1 MSRNYTPAQKTEIQK
16 RLTEL
21 VRTHGRMT
29 FGELRKITG
38 LTIFTARHYLEK
50 AESCGDLYQ
59 AGRSG
64 IFPSEQ
70 AFRLWKQKREDAR
83 VTRFL
88 KTPEGVVSSYDRT
101 RNVICTEYPNSLR
114 RTMQRRVREWKLQY
128 GAEQEVMFRQRHQP
142 GLRGLSD
149 FTELKGVVVTI
160 AGNLLAHKLYHFRLE
175 WSHWSWM
182 RVVLGGESFTALAEG
197 LQEALGQLGGVPAEH
212 KTDSLR
218 AAWKQQGEDGR
229 RELTERYAALCR
241 HYGMQG
247 VHNNAGR
254 GHENGSVESAHGH
267 LKRRIRQALILRG
280 SNNFSTLE
288 EYQAFITQQVM
299 RHNRNN
305 QDLVKEERPHL
316 KPLPL
321 RRSAD
326 YDELTVRVSSSSTIN
341 VRHVI
346 YSVPSRLVG
355 QLLWVRLWDDRLSCY
370 VGINEVM
377 SCPRVRPEKG
387 KTRARRID
395 FRHVIDSLAK
405 KPGAF
410 CHATLR
416 NDILPDDE
424 WRRLWRRLC
433 NHLEPDMA
441 GRLMVHALKLAA
453 G

>member
-1 MSRNYTPAQKTEIQK
+1 
-16 RLTEL
+16 
-21 VRTHGRMT
+21 
-29 FGELRKITG
+29 
-38 LTIFTARHYLEK
+38 
-50 AESCGDLYQ
+50 
-59 AGRSG
+59 
-64 IFPSEQ
+64 
-70 AFRLWKQKREDAR
+70 
-83 VTRFL
+83 
-88 KTPEGVVSSYDRT
+88 
-101 RNVICTEYPNSLR
+101 
-114 RTMQRRVREWKLQY
+114 MQRRVREWKLQY
-128 GAEQEVMFRQRHQP
+128 GAEQEVMFRQQHQP

-160 AGNLLAHKLYHFRLE
+160 AGKLLAHKLYHFRLE

-182 RVVLGGESFTALAEG
+182 RVVLGGESFSALAEG
-197 LQEALGQLGGVPAEH
+197 LQEALGQLGGVPVEH

-229 RELTERYAALCR
+229 RELTERYAALCQ

-267 LKRRIRQALILRG
+267 LRRRICQALILRG
-280 SNNFSTLE
+280 SNDFSTIE

-305 QDLVKEERPHL
+305 QDLVKEERLHL

-326 YDELTVRVSSSSTIN
+326 YDELTVRVSRSSTIN
-341 VRHVI
+341 VKHVV

-355 QLLWVRLWDDRLSCY
+355 QLLRVRLWDDRLSCY
-370 VGINEVM
+370 VGSSEVM
-377 SCPRVRPEKG
+377 SSPRVRPEKG

-453 G
+453 GYDDISVVAKGMEQMLNTTGNVDLHRLMRFLGIKEKALPVVNVIQHNLSSYEQLLRGKGGSQ